1 MPHLT
6 DVQVGCSAH
15 AALGSAIGVKPFT
28 WAIGFALRR
37 LIQAK
42 GGLWWPTS
50 SHATVFSHAHR
61 WPTSPWW
68 LWC

>member
-15 AALGSAIGVKPFT
+15 AALGLAIGAKLFT
-28 WAIGFALRR
+28 WAIGFASRR

-42 GGLWWPTS
+42 GGLWWPT
-50 SHATVFSHAHR
+50 
-61 WPTSPWW
+61 
-68 LWC
+68 